1 MNFETMFL
9 SPLGKE
15 YCYLYFLL
23 MIYTLFQLLVV
34 SVYSVVNLFNTKK
47 NDMLKTLF
55 TSAMGVSL
63 STLQYIFIRV
73 MYSICVKA
81 L

>member
-1 MNFETMFL
+1 MFL

-15 YCYLYFLL
+15 YCYLYFIL

-47 NDMLKTLF
+47 NDMFKTLF

-63 STLQYIFIRV
+63 STIQYIFIRV